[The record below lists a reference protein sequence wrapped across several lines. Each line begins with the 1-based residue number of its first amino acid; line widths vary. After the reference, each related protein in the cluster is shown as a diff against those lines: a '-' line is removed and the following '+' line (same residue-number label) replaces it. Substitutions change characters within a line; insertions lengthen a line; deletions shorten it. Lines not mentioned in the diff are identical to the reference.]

1 MSEDADMPDL
11 SPFSTNYLIGHPA
24 LPITS
29 QQNLFDDPK
38 KNVKVWVGLADITV
52 DRIFPV

>member
-1 MSEDADMPDL
+1 MPDL